1 MVSDAVGDMAKSG
14 RNTHPGS
21 LAALKSVALI
31 SVAVAGFAMLSGAA
45 MATPPTTNG
54 FGHLTAS
61 ANGPM
66 IVRGTAV
73 DLQIPDRTLS
83 DQPEMYDAAQAV
95 LEKFVATR
103 GLRVDPAGP
112 LVLRLRIDT
121 TAYDGVRAPL
131 PTVQPRG
138 ASNTRPEVE
147 VVNNV
152 HIPFKAPPGPGAA
165 TYVVHLDLFRPGQP
179 PLWTASVE
187 ASAQT
192 TTPDRL
198 IARMTEALTGVFG
211 LSADRDF
218 TLQCGTTDLPGAL
231 CL

>member
-1 MVSDAVGDMAKSG
+1 MGNDVVGNMTKSG
-14 RNTHPGS
+14 KTTRPRGAAAWRS
-21 LAALKSVALI
+21 LAA
-31 SVAVAGFAMLSGAA
+31 AVTGLTMLTGAA
-45 MATPPTTNG
+45 LAAPPTSNG
-54 FGHLTAS
+54 FGHLSAS
-61 ANGPM
+61 ANGPA
-66 IVRGTAV
+66 IARGTAV
-73 DLQIPDRTLS
+73 DLQIPDHTLS
-83 DQPEMYDAAQAV
+83 GQPEMYDAAQAV

-121 TAYDGVRAPL
+121 TAYDGVRAPSAPDL
-131 PTVQPRG
+131 PSG

-147 VVNNV
+147 VINKV
-152 HIPFKAPPGPGAA
+152 HIPFKEPPGPGAA
-165 TYVVHLDLFRPGQP
+165 TYIVHLDLFRPGQP

-218 TLQCGTTDLPGAL
+218 TLQCGSTDAHGAL